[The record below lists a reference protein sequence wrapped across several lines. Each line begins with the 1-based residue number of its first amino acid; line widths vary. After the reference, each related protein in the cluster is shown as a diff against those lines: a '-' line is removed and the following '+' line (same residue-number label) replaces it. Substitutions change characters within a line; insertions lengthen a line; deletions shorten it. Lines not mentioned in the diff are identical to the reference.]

1 MGMGKLPWNRSNFK
15 AFSVV
20 QIIGK
25 GSGIFIRLGNSTHR
39 PCTDMKALITW
50 AIVERFKQMQLS

>member
-1 MGMGKLPWNRSNFK
+1 MGIGKLPWNMSNFK
-15 AFSVV
+15 AFSIV

-25 GSGIFIRLGNSTHR
+25 DSGIFITLANSTHR

-50 AIVERFKQMQLS
+50 AIIERFEQMQLS